1 MKAVLT
7 DEEFSG
13 VRSVISS
20 LMGLEFPVNRRG
32 TLCRN
37 LGLAAKEFGFNEFGE
52 FINWLLSDELT
63 KDETHLLASYL
74 TISETYFWREPHVFE
89 ALTDHILPELIASKT
104 EDKSIR
110 IWCAGC
116 STGEEPYSL
125 AIALHRAIPDIKDWK
140 IKILATDIN
149 PSSLDKAITGV
160 YTKWSFRNC
169 PTWLQTGY
177 FQNLGNEKFEILP
190 RIRKMVTF
198 TNLNLTDDVYPS
210 FMNDT
215 ISMDI
220 ILCRN
225 VLMYF
230 SEAWVVKIADRLYSA
245 LNKNGWF
252 VVASCELSSFTFSQF
267 ETVNFPN
274 AILYRKSS
282 KTLPSKGDQVG
293 DLDKDLKSNEPGFR
307 IRSVTKVEGNPFMD
321 PDFKAKESSG
331 DIVAIVEPII
341 KKVDEEAA
349 VSEASVIIDPI
360 EKIRLLA
367 NKGELKEAL
376 ALCNEGID
384 NDKLSIALYSLRA
397 SIFQELEMFSD
408 AIASLKQAIY
418 LDPDFIMGHF
428 ALGNLFLRQEKLKQA
443 KMHFNNVLALI
454 KSLKNEDV
462 IPESDGLTVKYIS
475 DIIMNNLQNIKRYE

>member
-7 DEEFSG
+7 DEEFSD
-13 VRSVISS
+13 VSSVISS
-20 LMGLEFPVNRRG
+20 LMGLEIPVNRRG

-37 LGLAAKEFGFNEFGE
+37 LGLAAKDFGFSDFGE
-52 FINWLLSDELT
+52 FIKWLLTAELI
-63 KDETHLLASYL
+63 KDETLMLASYL

-89 ALTDHILPELIASKT
+89 ALTDHILPELIASKK
-104 EDKSIR
+104 EDKTIR

-125 AIALHRAIPDIKDWK
+125 AIALHRAIPNIKDWK

-169 PTWLQTGY
+169 PPWLQTGY

-198 TNLNLTDDVYPS
+198 TNLNLTHDVYPS
-210 FMNDT
+210 LMNDT
-215 ISMDI
+215 YSMDI
-220 ILCRN
+220 IFCRN

-230 SEAWVVKIADRLYSA
+230 SDAWVDKIADRLHKA

-252 VVASCELSSFTFSQF
+252 VVASCELSSYTFSQF
-267 ETVNFPN
+267 DAANFHD
-274 AILYRKSS
+274 AILYRNSS
-282 KTLPSKGDQVG
+282 KTLVSKGDLVG
-293 DLDKDLKSNEPGFR
+293 DLDKDLKSDDPGLR
-307 IRSVTKVEGNPFMD
+307 PLSATKLLGNPFMD
-321 PDFKAKESSG
+321 PDFIGKESSG
-331 DIVAIVEPII
+331 DSGAIKEPIK
-341 KKVDEEAA
+341 KKVDEWDV
-349 VSEASVIIDPI
+349 VSAPSKSMDPI

-367 NKGELKEAL
+367 NGGELKEAL
-376 ALCNEGID
+376 ALCNEGIKSD
-384 NDKLSIALYSLRA
+384 ILSIALYSLRA
-397 SIFQELEMFSD
+397 SIFQELEMFGD
-408 AIASLKQAIY
+408 AIASFKQAIY

-428 ALGNLFLRQEKLKQA
+428 ALGNLFFKQEKQKHA

-454 KSLKNEDV
+454 KSMKNEDI
-462 IPESDGLTVKYIS
+462 IPESDGLSVKYIN
-475 DIIMNNLQNIKRYE
+475 DIIMNNLQKLK